1 MGIKAE
7 KAVVFKETTKDSK
20 YMGKRL
26 RVKFLMQKAVGFDF
40 HSLFFPRLFV
50 SLFFPRLFVS
60 LFFPRLFVAQNQK
73 IGGRMLSCMKSV
85 EWLELFLQD
94 PFGCN
99 SS

>member
-50 SLFFPRLFVS
+50 SLFFPRLFV
-60 LFFPRLFVAQNQK
+60 AQNQK

-94 PFGCN
+94 AFGCN

>member
-40 HSLFFPRLFV
+40 HSLFFPLGNLEIICQSV
-50 SLFFPRLFVS
+50 FPSIICGTKPENRWK
-60 LFFPRLFVAQNQK
+60 N
-73 IGGRMLSCMKSV
+73 V
-85 EWLELFLQD
+85 ELHEI
-94 PFGCN
+94 C
-99 SS
+99 